1 MSKKWLSQ
9 LKEGDMVVLHSWS
22 AGYSCYIEETV
33 QKVTP
38 KGFIKVNGSLFNPN
52 DGMARSRGSWS
63 GSCLMDANDESVKE
77 QVKKYRMECYVGR
90 VLRKIRN
97 IPDLTY
103 EQAIE
108 IDRILGDVEK

>member
-1 MSKKWLSQ
+1 MSKEWISK
-9 LKEGDMVVLHSWS
+9 LKKGDMVIVHSWS
-22 AGYSCYIEETV
+22 AGYSCYTEETV

-38 KGFIKVNGSLFNPN
+38 KGFIKVNGSLFNQN
-52 DGMARSRGSWS
+52 DGMARGRGSWS
-63 GSCLMDANDESVKE
+63 GSCLMDSNDESAKE

-97 IPDLTY
+97 IPNLTY

-108 IDRILGDVEK
+108 IDRILCGEEK